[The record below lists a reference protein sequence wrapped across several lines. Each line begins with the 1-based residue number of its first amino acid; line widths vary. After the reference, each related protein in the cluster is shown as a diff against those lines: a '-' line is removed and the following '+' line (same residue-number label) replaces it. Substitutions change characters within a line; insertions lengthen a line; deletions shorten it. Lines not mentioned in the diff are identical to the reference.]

1 MSIHYHNLHQTQ
13 VFLDLLHSCQE
24 NATYAGDLAVRLV
37 EALNADGYALQEIE
51 QPVFRSLRGLAESS
65 EGGGGVNVIALVM
78 VAVCVLCAGLASGL
92 TQVCA
97 TQFDI
102 L

>member
-51 QPVFRSLRGLAESS
+51 QPV
-65 EGGGGVNVIALVM
+65 
-78 VAVCVLCAGLASGL
+78 
-92 TQVCA
+92 
-97 TQFDI
+97 
-102 L
+102 